1 MHHVRA
7 CQFQVFFNLNNFIVN
22 NILKCLR
29 FDVLC
34 YAFLTLSMQMLSMC
48 CRYFS
53 IFMLLLLLSTPLHQ
67 RAASR
72 VQHPKSCGSQQSLPH
87 LINLIVKK
95 KKVLIEVLSTILEPW
110 SLRYKCAFY
119 S

>member
-1 MHHVRA
+1 MLHVRV
-7 CQFQVFFNLNNFIVN
+7 CQFQIFFNLNNFIVN

-34 YAFLTLSMQMLSMC
+34 YAFLALSMQMISMC

-53 IFMLLLLLSTPLHQ
+53 IF
-67 RAASR
+67 AY
-72 VQHPKSCGSQQSLPH
+72 
-87 LINLIVKK
+87 LIVKK

-110 SLRYKCAFY
+110 SSRYKCAFY